1 MAAHPPGDLIHT
13 ARVRAGLTQRE
24 LARRSRTAQSVVA
37 RIERGQAS
45 PTWSTFNRLL
55 HAAGFD
61 LHAELEPHP
70 VRGSHMLGDVSRILA
85 LSPEARLL
93 ELRNISRFLT
103 DARRV

>member
-1 MAAHPPGDLIHT
+1 VQRNTAADLVHQ

-37 RIERGQAS
+37 RIERGHAS

-61 LHAELEPHP
+61 VYAELDVRP
-70 VRGSHMLGDVSRILA
+70 VTDSHMLGDVSRILA

-93 ELRNISRFLT
+93 ELRNISRLLAE
-103 DARRV
+103 ARRV